1 MKKEF
6 ITVDELCEWL
16 KISRRTSE
24 RWRKEGLP
32 FIKQGR
38 LIRFDKQVVT
48 EWLKSK
54 ETKN

>member
-1 MKKEF
+1 MEGDF
-6 ITVDELCEWL
+6 ITIGELCEWL
-16 KISRRTSE
+16 KISRRTTE

-38 LIRFDKQVVT
+38 LVRFDKQVVV

-54 ETKN
+54 EVKN